1 MNRNWMLDWSIVAT
15 AAAAG
20 ILSWCYL
27 EPSSLRQAA
36 LLVFGLTAL
45 GYLILAVRRD
55 HRSPVLSSPN
65 GTSRGITELAL
76 LSEEGTE
83 LAVWDLCGRT
93 AMLIGRDVGE
103 NDVDVNLDNTVYAG
117 MIDVEHAVLNY
128 TAGSWYVEDLNSRN
142 GIAVQKAAD
151 GKKYRL
157 SADKPCRLE
166 KGDILFVGGLTRLA
180 IR

>member
-1 MNRNWMLDWSIVAT
+1 ML
-15 AAAAG
+15 
-20 ILSWCYL
+20 
-27 EPSSLRQAA
+27 
-36 LLVFGLTAL
+36 F
-45 GYLILAVRRD
+45 
-55 HRSPVLSSPN
+55 RS
-65 GTSRGITELAL
+65 
-76 LSEEGTE
+76 
-83 LAVWDLCGRT
+83 
-93 AMLIGRDVGE
+93 
-103 NDVDVNLDNTVYAG
+103 